1 MAELDGD
8 SNDYESGSDFEIE
21 GTYGDLYDNSGAS
34 QIWGD
39 SSGEDNWQM
48 QTIDAPPITDTI
60 PYDPPPDY
68 PSDPVDL
75 SDLQNQTVNVSTS
88 DDDDGDTVTVIAP
101 PETVN
106 VTTPPPIEYIAT
118 IDAPPLTD
126 LIDDP
131 IVVPGDTVTVT
142 TTPPDEYIPPIDAPP
157 LTDLIDDPIPVVPG
171 DEVTVTTTPPDEYI
185 PTIDAPPLWS
195 LIDEETIP
203 DYAPPEMDL
212 PDDPAIVVPHGLPP
226 MIAIPPPPAY
236 VYPYVAPPIAPISPY
251 VLPPIGSN
259 PLPGPGIAALI
270 PSAHSCSLWMLILLL
285 VIVGVSYQGSN

>member
-118 IDAPPLTD
+118 
-126 LIDDP
+126 
-131 IVVPGDTVTVT
+131 
-142 TTPPDEYIPPIDAPP
+142 IDAPP